1 MATLALLDGHSLA
14 YRAFYA
20 LPADLATPAGQVT
33 NAVFGFTSMLIKLL
47 GDERPEAVAVTWDVR
62 GPQFRRDLFPE
73 YKAQRE
79 APPDLFR
86 SQLPLIREV
95 LEALD
100 ITQIEAPGFEADDV
114 ISTLVGKATS
124 EGWKVIVV
132 TGDRD
137 SFQLID
143 DDTTVMYTRR
153 GISDTVMADEAW
165 IRERYGIAP
174 TQYLDYAALRGDSS
188 DNLPGVPGV
197 GEKTATKLIAEH
209 GDLEGVYGHL
219 DEQTPRMKANLA
231 ENRDQAFLNRQIM
244 TMVDVPEVAAT
255 DLTALQLGEWD
266 HDRVRKVFD
275 ALAFRTLWERLV
287 ELGGQGAVETAEIE
301 VEVSTAHTAD
311 DLVPLARGGLVA
323 VSAVHDGADVIG
335 LAAAAVDEARF
346 VPVDRFAIVAEALD
360 RTGARLA
367 GHDVKP
373 LLRDFLASDLEA
385 PPVGFDTA
393 LAAYVVNPGQRAPDL
408 EELAYRELGLAVVPQ
423 PVDVAELPQGSFDFD
438 APPVEGRPDTAF
450 AASEAAARRATAV
463 AALIAPLREQ
473 IEVRGGGDLY
483 EEIELPL
490 IGVLARMEET
500 GIAVD
505 RAVLTRLGDDLRRRL
520 TELETAIHS
529 SAGEAFNIN
538 STLQLR
544 AVLFD
549 RLELPVLKKTAKG
562 VPSTDA
568 SVLEKLRQAH
578 PVVDHLLLYRELEKL
593 RSTYVDALLPLI
605 EADGRVRGRFNQMAA
620 ATGRLSQE
628 QPNLQNIPV
637 RSEEG
642 RVIRT
647 AFVAAEGHRLV
658 TADYS
663 QIELRI
669 LAHLS
674 GRSRAGGG
682 VPTRHGHPPGHGRPG
697 GGQAG
702 GRRDRHRTASRQGDQ
717 LRLAVRDGGIR
728 AGATPRHLPA
738 GGRGPCRRL
747 LRPVPRRPRLHA
759 GDRRPGPHHRVH
771 HDPPRAAPL
780 PPRAGQLQLPPAPDG
795 GADGAQRANP
805 GIGGGHHQE
814 GDGRAR
820 GGARRRGRGCVD
832 AAPDPRRAGARG
844 PGRHGRRGD
853 RGHPCRDGGHR
864 LARRAPGGGHRHRR
878 EPRRVQGGLTHRADP
893 TDHRTW

>member
-255 DLTALQLGEWD
+255 DLTALQLGAWD

-323 VSAVHDGADVIG
+323 VSTVHDGADVIG

-674 GRSRAGGG
+674 GDPGLVEAF
-682 VPTRHGHPPGHGRPG
+682 RHGMDIHLATAARVAGKPADDVTATERRRAKVINFGLLYGMEAYGLAQRLDISRQEAEGHVAAYFAQFPHVRDYMQGIVD
-697 GGQAG
+697 QARTTG
-702 GRRDRHRTASRQGDQ
+702 FTTTLLGRRRYLPELASSNFRQRQMGERMALNAPIQGSAADIIKKAMVVLEEALAAEGVGASMLLQIHDELVLEVPDDMVEEATAVTRVVMEGIVSLDVPLVVDTATGAN
-717 LRLAVRDGGIR
+717 LAE
-728 AGATPRHLPA
+728 
-738 GGRGPCRRL
+738 CK
-747 LRPVPRRPRLHA
+747 
-759 GDRRPGPHHRVH
+759 
-771 HDPPRAAPL
+771 
-780 PPRAGQLQLPPAPDG
+780 
-795 GADGAQRANP
+795 AD
-805 GIGGGHHQE
+805 
-814 GDGRAR
+814 
-820 GGARRRGRGCVD
+820 
-832 AAPDPRRAGARG
+832 
-844 PGRHGRRGD
+844 
-853 RGHPCRDGGHR
+853 
-864 LARRAPGGGHRHRR
+864 
-878 EPRRVQGGLTHRADP
+878 
-893 TDHRTW
+893 